1 MALRIS
7 LRPNEKLIVNG
18 CIIRNSSRR
27 QMLII
32 ENQADVIRECELLKS
47 DQAATPVRQVFF
59 FIQTAFLNP
68 EIRETIIPIIQT
80 KLGKLAPIFEER
92 TAGHIIES
100 ANHVSAG
107 DYYKALKSLRSVL
120 EREKQILD
128 LAKEDKI
135 SAQLA
140 EAV

>member
-27 QMLII
+27 QMLIV
-32 ENQADVIRECELLKS
+32 ENQADVIRESELLKS
-47 DQAATPVRQVFF
+47 DQVATPVRQVFF
-59 FIQTAFLNP
+59 FIQTAFLKP

-92 TAGHIIES
+92 TAGHIMES

-107 DYYKALKSLRSVL
+107 DYYKALKSLRPVL
-120 EREKQILD
+120 EREKQVLD

-135 SAQLA
+135 STQLA
-140 EAV
+140 EAG